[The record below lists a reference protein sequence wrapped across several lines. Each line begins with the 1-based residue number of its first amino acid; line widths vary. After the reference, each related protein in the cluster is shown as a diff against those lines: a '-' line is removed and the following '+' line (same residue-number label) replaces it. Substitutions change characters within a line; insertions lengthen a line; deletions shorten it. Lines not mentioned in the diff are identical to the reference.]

1 VAAYVQIKSRDY
13 GHAGSWILDT
23 PAIQNLSAKATRRY
37 GQAVSISVLGR
48 QVQLT
53 RDPELRRR
61 WEQVQTEVDGQIELE
76 LLDLLRSNPCGALK
90 QMTHLPSITKATQQR
105 LSGELKGKQEC
116 GES

>member
-1 VAAYVQIKSRDY
+1 VLSEDGCDDFCAQAALLELQEIW
-13 GHAGSWILDT
+13 GHNRIAREPVFSPPQEI
-23 PAIQNLSAKATRRY
+23 
-37 GQAVSISVLGR
+37 
-48 QVQLT
+48 
-53 RDPELRRR
+53 DPELRRR